1 MMSKEKKQVYIS
13 EMSTQLDKAEAVI
26 VAHYQGLTVKQLDE
40 LRKKMRE
47 HGIQFKITKNR
58 ITKLALEKTSRKDLS
73 KLGDALGDK
82 LGAWLINNPS
92 INANEHKD
100 LSETKRIA
108 NAYYK
113 YVHDDYDSLNTSWL
127 YIDYANRFLQD
138 KAKQI
143 IHCIIPEVYEFNTN
157 PPNWTSVINFHRF
170 HQYWE
175 ENPRTPCN
183 HAGPEAHKKFAKHL
197 ARLIT

>member
-1 MMSKEKKQVYIS
+1 MSSSLIAIRMIKYPKS
-13 EMSTQLDKAEAVI
+13 SADSSTTVFWLASSGAAKTAGQKLD
-26 VAHYQGLTVKQLDE
+26 
-40 LRKKMRE
+40 RS
-47 HGIQFKITKNR
+47 
-58 ITKLALEKTSRKDLS
+58 SRLQKS
-73 KLGDALGDK
+73 
-82 LGAWLINNPS
+82 P
-92 INANEHKD
+92 
-100 LSETKRIA
+100 TKRIA

-138 KAKQI
+138 KAKQV